1 MLISE
6 AAAAVVSSPIFGYV
20 LDVSGTRKFPFLT
33 GLILL
38 AASMAVLTAARS
50 VAVYIIGRILQ
61 GASSMVAVAGFAIVT
76 DAAELENLGQTL
88 GYLGAASTLGF
99 MLGPVLGGLVC
110 HAGGYY
116 VSVLICC

>member
-1 MLISE
+1 
-6 AAAAVVSSPIFGYV
+6 
-20 LDVSGTRKFPFLT
+20 
-33 GLILL
+33 
-38 AASMAVLTAARS
+38 
-50 VAVYIIGRILQ
+50 
-61 GASSMVAVAGFAIVT
+61 MVAVAGFAIVT